1 MMMKKWKKTLEDVK
15 NFQAHKQSEFML
27 YHDHIFFKKSTNTTQ
42 TPQNYNTFFSLL
54 GKILK
59 FI

>member
-1 MMMKKWKKTLEDVK
+1 MMMKKMEETLEDVK

-42 TPQNYNTFFSLL
+42 TPQNYNTFSHYQE
-54 GKILK
+54 KS
-59 FI
+59 